1 MTHTRPFRRRL
12 GRLAKLA
19 TLAAG
24 LSLVAAPFALAG
36 TEPPEGVPPSYSG
49 EENPGGEYTPA
60 GVPPAET
67 PPEGVPIGP
76 PAETPPEGV
85 PVGSEGTAPP
95 EGVTL
100 GPPVGVQ
107 QGAPE
112 GVAPTYNGTENPGA
126 AHRLTAGEARAL
138 GREEC
143 QEWKTN
149 FRDNKSQFGRCIADV
164 AKALHGAAAP
174 GRACANMN
182 RKPEEGEHRS
192 DFSACVAAAAQ
203 ALREEHES

>member
-19 TLAAG
+19 ILVAG
-24 LSLVAAPFALAG
+24 LSLVAAPLALAG
-36 TEPPEGVPPSYSG
+36 TEHPEGV
-49 EENPGGEYTPA
+49 
-60 GVPPAET
+60 
-67 PPEGVPIGP
+67 P

-95 EGVTL
+95 EGVTP
-100 GPPVGVQ
+100 GPPAGVQ
-107 QGAPE
+107 QGTPE
-112 GVAPTYNGTENPGA
+112 GLAPTYSGTENPGV
-126 AHRLTAGEARAL
+126 AHRLTAGEAHAL
-138 GREEC
+138 GREQC

-174 GRACANMN
+174 GRACANLN

-203 ALREEHES
+203 ALREAHES